1 MIITPKTEKKEGS
14 VAFNIA
20 KPYIPDTV
28 EIFPMVFQMNTD
40 MEAVNKQWEINR
52 KLIQEK
58 LDEGKN
64 LVFLTLGDPMLYS
77 TYMYIF
83 NEFKDSEEY
92 EVETIPGIPAF
103 LGIAS
108 YIGLPVTEWEENVLI
123 IPATCDPKKFDQALA
138 ACDNAVIMKV
148 YKSFA
153 FVQEELRKHHML
165 ERSVMVSRAGLPDE
179 IVIRDIG
186 GLPADYKPNYLS
198 TIIAKRINKYGIYR
212 SSKDCDRRYEQRCR
226 KDDHRDRTLSLFS
239 FQGIC
244 CTAFQS
250 RSGLY

>member
-1 MIITPKTEKKEGS
+1 MKKGKLYGIGVGPGDSKLLTVKAVEAIEQADMIITPKTEKKEGS

-123 IPATCDPKKFDQALA
+123 IPATCDHKRKLASLIADHTEVWLMNVPHTKDNESSRSAWNDEMFALTR
-138 ACDNAVIMKV
+138 N
-148 YKSFA
+148 
-153 FVQEELRKHHML
+153 L
-165 ERSVMVSRAGLPDE
+165 EKLV
-179 IVIRDIG
+179 
-186 GLPADYKPNYLS
+186 
-198 TIIAKRINKYGIYR
+198 KRKYGKTIKINGNKIQQ
-212 SSKDCDRRYEQRCR
+212 SVENEQQH
-226 KDDHRDRTLSLFS
+226 KK
-239 FQGIC
+239 
-244 CTAFQS
+244 
-250 RSGLY
+250 